1 MSREA
6 ARWALPLVGILLG
19 ALLVGP
25 LSSNFVPPTP
35 VDRSDWTVLFR
46 ADSEDHLVH
55 PRLGR
60 GTHVH
65 GGALVI
71 GHDKF
76 GQSEILLPK
85 GGDAI
90 GRVDLVLAPDSGPLQ
105 VQFPTTDPSPSP
117 RPMVVL
123 GPATYSLQSRDGAGG
138 PAWTLQWKDDNV
150 LLTTPTGDLLLE
162 GAAGAQ
168 FELSAASRAP
178 VRIQRI
184 HVVGETGTLLISED
198 PTAPPT
204 PLPLLAIGAAMGL
217 LLGLTLFLA
226 PAQPVA
232 VLLCWAAP
240 VALLVADS
248 AFWVALADRLYLG
261 NLAPTL
267 LARQLLA
274 VSLVP
279 PAFLVVLATRLLE
292 LPVRKASPPAARW
305 GWALW
310 AAAAWPASSGSGL
323 TAVLLAVFLVSPG
336 LWAHRARLPHGSVL
350 VRDLP
355 ALALLVALGWK
366 GGLAAAAAWR
376 IGVLVANRKR
386 LLQRAPRASAD
397 ALFVWVL
404 ALPLGLE
411 GIARSGAL
419 EEAWDPER
427 LGRSSVDAQLTPYWS
442 DRCGSKDASPIRL
455 AFLGGS
461 SAGGAYQFSKEPTA
475 FFPAVLHQALCERFP
490 GQAFETTNLA
500 QGGRNSFSFSRHTR
514 TILGTDPPDLVVAY
528 LGVNEYTQNQPLTR
542 KELETH
548 DSSSARRELGR
559 WARRSRVLVGASLVA
574 RPAESTGGNR
584 VSEVPP
590 ADFEENLRLL
600 QEALGPIPLLLV
612 PQVVASTTAPRFA
625 PYWEIEA
632 TLVEEFET
640 FHLFDPRPS
649 LAIHPPE
656 ALLLDSNHMTRDA
669 HGWLAEVLL
678 APITALL
685 PLPPS
690 ANADSAAP

>member
-1 MSREA
+1 V
-6 ARWALPLVGILLG
+6 VGILLG
-19 ALLVGP
+19 ALLAGP

-35 VDRSDWTVLFR
+35 VDRSEWTVLFR
-46 ADSEDHLVH
+46 ADSEDHLAH

-60 GTHVH
+60 GSHVH
-65 GGALVI
+65 GGALII

-85 GGDAI
+85 ARDAI
-90 GRVDLVLAPDSGPLQ
+90 GKVELVLAPDSGPMH
-105 VQFPTTDPSPSP
+105 VQFPTTETTPGP

-123 GPATYSLQSRDGAGG
+123 GPASYSLQSQDGTGG
-138 PAWTLQWKDDNV
+138 PHWTLTWKGDNV
-150 LLTTPTGDLLLE
+150 LLTTAAEDFLLE
-162 GAAGAQ
+162 GAGGAQ
-168 FELSAASRAP
+168 FELSAASKVP
-178 VRIQRI
+178 VRIQQI
-184 HVVGETGTLLISED
+184 QVAGATGTSLISEN
-198 PTAPPT
+198 PATPPT
-204 PLPLLAIGAAMGL
+204 PMPLLAAGAAVGL
-217 LLGLTLFLA
+217 LLGLSMLLG
-226 PAQPVA
+226 PSQPVT

-240 VALLVADS
+240 VALLAADGTY
-248 AFWVALADRLYLG
+248 WVTLTDRLYLG
-261 NLAPTL
+261 NLAPTH
-267 LARQLLA
+267 LARQLLTL
-274 VSLVP
+274 SLLL
-279 PAFLVVLATRLLE
+279 PAFLVLLASSLLE
-292 LPVRKASPPAARW
+292 FPIRKAAPPAARW

-310 AAAAWPASSGSGL
+310 AVAAWPASSGSGL
-323 TAVLLAVFLVSPG
+323 AAVLLAGFLVWPG
-336 LWAHRARLPHGSVL
+336 LWAHRARLPHVSVM

-355 ALALLVALGWK
+355 ALALLVVLGWK

-376 IGVLVANRKR
+376 IGILVANRKR

-419 EEAWDPER
+419 ETAWNPEL
-427 LGRSSVDAQLTPYWS
+427 LGRGSVDAQLNPYWS
-442 DRCGSKDASPIRL
+442 DRCGSKDASPVRL

-461 SAGGAYQFSKEPTA
+461 SAGGAYQFSKEPGA
-475 FFPAVLHQALCERFP
+475 FFPAVLHRALCERFP

-500 QGGRNSFSFSRHTR
+500 QGGRNSFSFSRHAR

-542 KELETH
+542 KELEAN
-548 DSSSARRELGR
+548 DSSSTRRELGR
-559 WARRSRVLVGASLVA
+559 WAQRSRLLVGASLVA
-574 RPAESTGGNR
+574 RPAESTGGKR

-600 QEALGPIPLLLV
+600 QEALDPIPLLLV
-612 PQVVASTTAPRFA
+612 PQVVAATTAPRLA
-625 PYWEIEA
+625 PYWEIESKL
-632 TLVEEFET
+632 TEEFET
-640 FHLFDPRPS
+640 FHLFDPRTL
-649 LAIHPPE
+649 LANHPPE

-685 PLPPS
+685 PLPTS
-690 ANADSAAP
+690 ANVDSAAP